1 MQHASDQ
8 WHVAILVVLL
18 SLIIVVRI
26 LLGRHGAAPFIRRIA
41 GLNAIDE
48 AVGRATEM
56 GRPVVMVPG
65 ISGLD
70 IVTLQAL
77 SIFSYVARN
86 VARFGNRTI
95 VPTIDGLTTGVAQET
110 LRDAYAD
117 SGRPDLF
124 HEDDVRYLTD
134 QQFPFALGV
143 AGLLT
148 RERAAA
154 SFLFGTFAAEA
165 LIMAEV
171 GQEVGAVQIAGT
183 PSTTQIPFFIAAC
196 DYVIIG
202 DEYYAATAYISRD
215 RTLLGSIVGQ
225 DYCKLILLAVALLGC
240 VAFTW
245 YQWLTQHHHAG
256 PLIEHLKYIVNY
268 FKPG

>member
-8 WHVAILVVLL
+8 WHVATLVIIL
-18 SLIIVVRI
+18 SLIIIIRI
-26 LLGRHGAAPFIRRIA
+26 LTGQRGKAPFIRRIA

-77 SIFSYVARN
+77 SIFSYIARS

-95 VPTIDGLTTGVAQET
+95 IPTIDGLTTGVAQET

-117 SGRPDLF
+117 AGRPELF

-143 AGLLT
+143 AGILS

-154 SFLFGTFAAEA
+154 SFLFGSFAAEA

-225 DYCKLILLAVALLGC
+225 DYCKLILLAIALLGC
-240 VAFTW
+240 LCVTVKVALVLHGHPVPGLLDTW
-245 YQWLTQHHHAG
+245 
-256 PLIEHLKYIVNY
+256 VNY
-268 FKPG
+268 FNPG

>member
-1 MQHASDQ
+1 MPRRPCAT
-8 WHVAILVVLL
+8 LT
-18 SLIIVVRI
+18 
-26 LLGRHGAAPFIRRIA
+26 PIRA
-41 GLNAIDE
+41 GLTFYHD
-48 AVGRATEM
+48 
-56 GRPVVMVPG
+56 
-65 ISGLD
+65 
-70 IVTLQAL
+70 
-77 SIFSYVARN
+77 
-86 VARFGNRTI
+86 
-95 VPTIDGLTTGVAQET
+95 
-110 LRDAYAD
+110 
-117 SGRPDLF
+117 
-124 HEDDVRYLTD
+124 DDVRYLTD

-143 AGLLT
+143 AGILS

-154 SFLFGTFAAEA
+154 SFLFGSFAAEA

-240 VAFTW
+240 AVVTWLAALHVPPAPPVAHPHTLVEVLR
-245 YQWLTQHHHAG
+245 YLAG
-256 PLIEHLKYIVNY
+256 F
-268 FKPG
+268 FKPQ